1 MRVIFSQN
9 HWLKRA
15 TWERKRERERGH
27 AWIKS
32 IRWNAFTTIIILDLS
47 VKMSLDLIIYW
58 TKVWK
63 CILKLKMDNL
73 VIITIIFI
81 FTLFLLIFSINFLL
95 FSFTFSNEK
104 SGYPLSLS
112 LSLSLSCNYTLC
124 WWIIVIFKSL
134 FWFIYFGAGFFSSL
148 SQVLSLSLPLSLSL
162 SLSYLCFDYYFFFFE
177 LILSYFESKN
187 LNLYQNTILVMLITD
202 LHQVHFGQV
211 WYTLVY
217 SVHFSPIRST

>member
-1 MRVIFSQN
+1 MFNFWKKGICPFWPVFSWFFVWQ
-9 HWLKRA
+9 HEGRYSLVKPILK
-15 TWERKRERERGH
+15 TWRLESDFFSKSLAETCNLRERERERGH

-112 LSLSLSCNYTLC
+112 LSLSLLQ
-124 WWIIVIFKSL
+124 L
-134 FWFIYFGAGFFSSL
+134 YF
-148 SQVLSLSLPLSLSL
+148 
-162 SLSYLCFDYYFFFFE
+162 
-177 LILSYFESKN
+177 
-187 LNLYQNTILVMLITD
+187 MLMNNCD
-202 LHQVHFGQV
+202 F
-211 WYTLVY
+211 
-217 SVHFSPIRST
+217 